1 MRNRPPR
8 WVIAMA
14 AVPAIVLGAP
24 LFALLWRLPWS
35 DLGGALTSDAAKSA
49 LGLSLI
55 TSVSATALCVLF
67 GLPLAWMLSTG
78 TGVTTRVIRALCLL
92 PIVLPPVVGGVALLL
107 AFGRRGVVGQWL
119 ADLGIQLSFSTAG
132 VILAQFFVALPFF
145 VLSVEAAL
153 RQMDIEFAEVAHV
166 HGASPTRVFTSV
178 TVPSIAPAIAAGAVL
193 AWARAL
199 GEFGATVTFAG
210 SLEGRTQTL
219 PLAVFNLLES
229 DPADAVVLSAVL
241 VVLAVAVLVALR
253 DRWFGVLRSEVQR

>member
-1 MRNRPPR
+1 M
-8 WVIAMA
+8 
-14 AVPAIVLGAP
+14 
-24 LFALLWRLPWS
+24 
-35 DLGGALTSDAAKSA
+35 
-49 LGLSLI
+49 
-55 TSVSATALCVLF
+55 
-67 GLPLAWMLSTG
+67 
-78 TGVTTRVIRALCLL
+78 TRVIRALCLL

-119 ADLGIQLSFSTAG
+119 ADFGIQLSFSTAG
-132 VILAQFFVALPFF
+132 VILAQFFVSLPFF

-153 RQMDIEFAEVAHV
+153 RQMDIEFAEVAQV
-166 HGASPTRVFTSV
+166 HGASPTRVFTAV
-178 TVPSIAPAIAAGAVL
+178 TVPSIAPAIAAGSVL

-210 SLEGRTQTL
+210 SLQGRTQTL

-241 VVLAVAVLVALR
+241 VTLAVAVLVVLR